1 MTNDLGSGGA
11 APGDGVTQ
19 HRDDEEQRRK
29 LEAAGYVLKEVG
41 GGKRIWQGPNGALYP
56 QSALYK
62 LLVHKENELRE
73 GSEGET

>member
-1 MTNDLGSGGA
+1 M
-11 APGDGVTQ
+11 TQ

-56 QSALYK
+56 QNALYR
-62 LLVHKENELRE
+62 LLVHKEEEER
-73 GSEGET
+73 GRSGGET

>member
-1 MTNDLGSGGA
+1 M
-11 APGDGVTQ
+11 TQ

-41 GGKRIWQGPNGALYP
+41 GGKRIWEGPNGALYP
-56 QSALYK
+56 QDALYK
-62 LLVHKENELRE
+62 LLVHKEKKQRE